1 MERFVLTL
9 TACGLMFSCTT
20 VNAQARAPSAVK
32 TPVVREEAEGAAA
45 RVAQLEQLDT
55 WLRRLA
61 GRFDF
66 SGEIS
71 GESEST
77 CDQAG
82 REFNRQH
89 SGDSSLGCRGGSI
102 PPPPVK
108 ISGNAD
114 CVGISSGAG
123 VHCVIQLDWQVPVP
137 RYGYGYSPA
146 YRASWFNPGI
156 ILYGIDPNALGIR
169 FLQVSQRSIAESAL
183 GVLEDNTVTF
193 KLPGRYSSRK
203 VQVIAPPNTDTL
215 EMRVTEDF
223 GEAAAFYRFVLKRVP
238 P

>member
-9 TACGLMFSCTT
+9 TACGLMFTCAA
-20 VNAQARAPSAVK
+20 VNAQARGPSAVK
-32 TPVVREEAEGAAA
+32 ATVELDEAEVAAA

-71 GESEST
+71 GDSEST
-77 CDQAG
+77 CDRA
-82 REFNRQH
+82 RRDFARLH
-89 SGDSSLGCRGGSI
+89 SNGSLGCRGGSI

-123 VHCVIQLDWQVPVP
+123 VHCVIQLDWQVPVA

-193 KLPGRYSSRK
+193 KLPGPYSSRK
-203 VQVIAPPNTDTL
+203 VQITALPDSDNL
-215 EMRVTEDF
+215 EMRVIEDF
-223 GEAAAFYRFVLKRVP
+223 GDAHAFYRFLLKRMP